1 MSPGTLTYFGAHY
14 RLCPVEVREVWAR
27 ALADDDAAARLKQ
40 VLGCEVVLI
49 STCNR
54 FDVCALGSLTNEALC
69 AHFSRLAEEFL
80 KSRGEWNKAWEERL
94 APERLHGCLRFARD
108 REALRL
114 LFRVS
119 ASLDSLVIGE
129 PHILGQVK
137 DAYARA
143 RKLGLG
149 GPGLTPFFARAFH
162 VAKRVRSETDLGKN
176 GVSIGHAAVE
186 ITRRVYENLA
196 DHKVLVVGAGEMARI
211 VTQHFLACGAKQV
224 SVANRSR
231 ERAVALVEEVA
242 ASPAGATASLTVRD
256 LASSLGSLG
265 EYDIAVVATSATG
278 FLVERKTAEKSL
290 RKRGGRPTVVVD
302 ISVPR
307 NVSPDLA
314 NCDNTFVF
322 DVDDL
327 DKIMEHNRVARRE
340 SARRAEVIVENEL
353 ESFSHERKQRESL
366 KSVGRFHAWVRNVVS
381 YELTRKSRT
390 HVGLPFETADV
401 IAEAIA
407 KRLVASSASLAREPQ
422 ALPPLDN
429 VGDALEALFR
439 LDDLKPLKANEGSA
453 GGAGSPAKLPEPT
466 ADAQVILLRKDTKA

>member
-1 MSPGTLTYFGAHY
+1 MSLGALTYFGAHY

-27 ALADDDAAARLKQ
+27 ALAEDEAAARLKR
-40 VLGCEVVLI
+40 LLDSEVVII

-54 FDVCALGSLTNEALC
+54 FDVCALGAYTEEALC
-69 AHFSRLAEEFL
+69 TLFSRIAEEFL
-80 KSRGEWNKAWEERL
+80 KARGEWTKAWETRL
-94 APERLHGCLRFARD
+94 APARLQGCLRYARD
-108 REALRL
+108 LEALRL

-149 GPGLTPFFARAFH
+149 GPGLTPYFARAFH
-162 VAKRVRSETDLGKN
+162 VAKRVRNETDLGKN

-196 DHKVLVVGAGEMARI
+196 GHKVLVVGAGEMARI
-211 VTQHFLACGAKQV
+211 VTQHFIACGATDV
-224 SVANRSR
+224 SVANRTR

-242 ASPAGATASLTVRD
+242 ASPLGVGASLTVRD
-256 LASSLGSLG
+256 VASSLATLG
-265 EYDIAVVATSATG
+265 EFDVVVVATSATG
-278 FLVERKTAEKSL
+278 FLMERKDVEKSL
-290 RKRGGRPTVVVD
+290 RRRGGRPTVVVD

-307 NVSPDLA
+307 NVSPDVA
-314 NCDNTFVF
+314 ACENAFVF

-340 SARRAEVIVENEL
+340 SARRADVIVEHEL
-353 ESFSHERKQRESL
+353 EAFTHERRQRESL
-366 KSVGRFHAWVRNVVS
+366 KSVGRFHAWVRNAVVF
-381 YELTRKSRT
+381 ELTRRT
-390 HVGLPFETADV
+390 RANAGLPVESAEI
-401 IAEAIA
+401 IAEAVA
-407 KRLVASSASLAREPQ
+407 KRLVAHGAQLARDL
-422 ALPPLDN
+422 ATLPPLDN

-439 LDDLKPLKANEGSA
+439 LDDLKDLPGTSENGTS
-453 GGAGSPAKLPEPT
+453 GAR
-466 ADAQVILLRKDTKA
+466 VIPMRKDTKT